1 MTVATEEHAER
12 KLLEVDPNKFA
23 ELSDSRQR
31 VNEALVKFN
40 ASNEDMKAKKKIYEA
55 ARSAFERDFDRF
67 VANVRGEDLPLFSQS
82 ELLDKAKNDPVVAKL
97 VDGLLQLGHDVNAI
111 IVSGYTQDERHLV
124 EQYLEA
130 EANRK
135 ALIESDATDVP
146 DVEVPAFLT
155 PQPPTAIEL
164 ASLAER
170 IIDADDTLSVSTDQL
185 AAFSN
190 AQRAEVT
197 EWLERCAAVKQDKGD
212 DVTVEDL
219 PAPPEFLHDAADKN
233 APAED

>member
-146 DVEVPAFLT
+146 DVEVPAFLK
-155 PQPPTAIEL
+155 PQPLTPIEIADLLKRLADRDYEFEAEELAAWTKAQTAEAMDWLTRCEAIE
-164 ASLAER
+164 
-170 IIDADDTLSVSTDQL
+170 
-185 AAFSN
+185 
-190 AQRAEVT
+190 
-197 EWLERCAAVKQDKGD
+197 KDKGD
-212 DVTVEDL
+212 AVTADDL
-219 PAPPEFLHDAADKN
+219 PAAPEFFETDDDEA
-233 APAED
+233 